1 MAWKIE
7 LDISRCCACGACAI
21 ACMDQ
26 NDIDLSTGVRPY
38 RTVFREETR
47 RTGEIRY
54 YSMACMHCDN
64 APCVTACP
72 SGCLYKDPA
81 TGLTRYD
88 TTHCIGCHSCA
99 MACPYGAPTFRP
111 TGEGRPREKMEK
123 CHGCLERIQA
133 GLQPACV
140 HSCPTGALTWR
151 WAEDGESSA
160 LSQLYQSWTAL
171 RPADRKK

>member
-72 SGCLYKDPA
+72 SGCLYKDPE
-81 TGLTRYD
+81 TGLTLYN
-88 TTHCIGCHSCA
+88 TQYCIGCHSCA
-99 MACPYGAPTFRP
+99 MACPLGAPPSAP
-111 TGEGRPREKMEK
+111 TARCASVTAASTVCVPVWS
-123 CHGCLERIQA
+123 
-133 GLQPACV
+133 QPVCGPAPSGHC
-140 HSCPTGALTWR
+140 
-151 WAEDGESSA
+151 
-160 LSQLYQSWTAL
+160 SW
-171 RPADRKK
+171 

>member
-47 RTGEIRY
+47 RTGEIRC

-72 SGCLYKDPA
+72 SGCLYKDPE
-81 TGLTRYD
+81 TGLTLYN
-88 TTHCIGCHSCA
+88 TQYCIGCHSCA
-99 MACPYGAPTFRP
+99 MACPFGAPTFGP
-111 TGEGRPREKMEK
+111 DGKMRK
-123 CHGCLERIQA
+123 CDGCIDRLRA
-133 GLQPACV
+133 GLEPACV
-140 HSCPTGALTWR
+140 RSCTFGALQLVKADEDPVPPEHSLVTQCR
-151 WAEDGESSA
+151 ELAE
-160 LSQLYQSWTAL
+160 SQ
-171 RPADRKK
+171 K

>member
-64 APCVTACP
+64 SPVSLPVRRAACTMTP
-72 SGCLYKDPA
+72 KPA
-81 TGLTRYD
+81 
-88 TTHCIGCHSCA
+88 
-99 MACPYGAPTFRP
+99 
-111 TGEGRPREKMEK
+111 
-123 CHGCLERIQA
+123 
-133 GLQPACV
+133 
-140 HSCPTGALTWR
+140 
-151 WAEDGESSA
+151 
-160 LSQLYQSWTAL
+160 
-171 RPADRKK
+171 

>member
-72 SGCLYKDPA
+72 CLVYTSPSPRDP
-81 TGLTRYD
+81 
-88 TTHCIGCHSCA
+88 
-99 MACPYGAPTFRP
+99 
-111 TGEGRPREKMEK
+111 
-123 CHGCLERIQA
+123 
-133 GLQPACV
+133 
-140 HSCPTGALTWR
+140 
-151 WAEDGESSA
+151 
-160 LSQLYQSWTAL
+160 
-171 RPADRKK
+171 

>member
-64 APCVTACP
+64 ARNRP
-72 SGCLYKDPA
+72 DP
-81 TGLTRYD
+81 
-88 TTHCIGCHSCA
+88 
-99 MACPYGAPTFRP
+99 
-111 TGEGRPREKMEK
+111 
-123 CHGCLERIQA
+123 
-133 GLQPACV
+133 LQHPV
-140 HSCPTGALTWR
+140 LHR
-151 WAEDGESSA
+151 
-160 LSQLYQSWTAL
+160 LSQLCYGLSVRRAHL
-171 RPADRKK
+171 RPRRQDAQV

>member
-64 APCVTACP
+64 A
-72 SGCLYKDPA
+72 LYN
-81 TGLTRYD
+81 TQY
-88 TTHCIGCHSCA
+88 CIGCHSCA
-99 MACPYGAPTFRP
+99 MACPFGAPTFGP
-111 TGEGRPREKMEK
+111 DGKMRK
-123 CHGCLERIQA
+123 CDGCIDRLRA
-133 GLQPACV
+133 GLEPACV
-140 HSCPTGALTWR
+140 RSCTFGALQLVKADEDPVPPEHSLVAQCR
-151 WAEDGESSA
+151 ELAE
-160 LSQLYQSWTAL
+160 SQ
-171 RPADRKK
+171 K

>member
-81 TGLTRYD
+81 MSKI
-88 TTHCIGCHSCA
+88 TT
-99 MACPYGAPTFRP
+99 
-111 TGEGRPREKMEK
+111 
-123 CHGCLERIQA
+123 
-133 GLQPACV
+133 
-140 HSCPTGALTWR
+140 
-151 WAEDGESSA
+151 
-160 LSQLYQSWTAL
+160 
-171 RPADRKK
+171 